1 MAEGR
6 YAVRR
11 QDNGE
16 YCIWDTRTDAPCKV
30 EADGKPYTN
39 LHFDEAIDRAILLNS
54 SPVR

>member
-54 SPVR
+54 RPVR